1 MLYNKNGVITE
12 ERFKKMTVFQ
22 WIFHYCEITNVKGED
37 QLLLLNSLGDI
48 ETSIQAFYMIVD
60 GKAGSQMI
68 NKVSEIKK
76 ELRKKQKEYID
87 GGIEN
92 TSEENDNLSE
102 EDRELLE
109 FMNEQPL
116 TMDIDNEEK
125 SSEFILP
132 KKMLDKKISDKVVTV
147 DSKDDVEIP
156 KLGL

>member
-1 MLYNKNGVITE
+1 
-12 ERFKKMTVFQ
+12 MTVFQ

-116 TMDIDNEEK
+116 TMDIDDEEK

-132 KKMLDKKISDKVVTV
+132 KKMLDRKISDKVVTV

>member
-60 GKAGSQMI
+60 GKAGSRMI

-116 TMDIDNEEK
+116 TMDIDDEEK

>member
-116 TMDIDNEEK
+116 TMDIDDEEK

-132 KKMLDKKISDKVVTV
+132 KKMLDKKLSDKVVTV

>member
-1 MLYNKNGVITE
+1 
-12 ERFKKMTVFQ
+12 
-22 WIFHYCEITNVKGED
+22 
-37 QLLLLNSLGDI
+37 
-48 ETSIQAFYMIVD
+48 MIVD

-116 TMDIDNEEK
+116 TMDIDDEEK
-125 SSEFILP
+125 SSKFILP

>member
-1 MLYNKNGVITE
+1 
-12 ERFKKMTVFQ
+12 MTVFQ

-116 TMDIDNEEK
+116 TMDIDDEEK

>member
-116 TMDIDNEEK
+116 TMDIDDEEK

>member
-116 TMDIDNEEK
+116 TMDIDDEEK

-132 KKMLDKKISDKVVTV
+132 KKMLDKKISDKVITV
-147 DSKDDVEIP
+147 DKKDEVEIP

>member
-1 MLYNKNGVITE
+1 
-12 ERFKKMTVFQ
+12 MTVFQ

-116 TMDIDNEEK
+116 TMDIDDEEK

-132 KKMLDKKISDKVVTV
+132 KKMLDKKTSDKVVTV

>member
-1 MLYNKNGVITE
+1 
-12 ERFKKMTVFQ
+12 MTVFQ

-116 TMDIDNEEK
+116 TMDIDDEEK
-125 SSEFILP
+125 SSEFVLP

>member
-1 MLYNKNGVITE
+1 
-12 ERFKKMTVFQ
+12 MTVFQ

-109 FMNEQPL
+109 FMNKQPL
-116 TMDIDNEEK
+116 TMDIDDEEK